1 MRKVWM
7 QTPHSGGIKI
17 APATQTAIRARILA
31 HAETRYAGKFT
42 CIDVKFRGAMCY
54 IDTYKE
60 PENVPKRIPASYGET
75 RKEFIER
82 LRNTPT
88 HLVRLR
94 HFSID
99 RWSVAFFTYSNMRY
113 EPCCYPSG
121 EWFGT
126 PEQAFEIGAVYL

>member
-7 QTPHSGGIKI
+7 TAPHAGGVKI
-17 APATQTAIRARILA
+17 SHTTQETVRQRIIA
-31 HAETRYAGKFT
+31 DAEKNHVGKFT
-42 CIDVKFRGAMCY
+42 RIYVRFRGAMCY
-54 IDTYKE
+54 IDAYKE
-60 PENVPKRIPASYGET
+60 PEDVPKKFPAGFGET
-75 RKEFIER
+75 HKEYVER

-94 HFSID
+94 HFCID
-99 RWSVAFFTYSNMRY
+99 LWSVAFFTYSNERY
-113 EPCCYPSG
+113 EPCYFPNG